1 MQKFLFCL
9 IFFLSGCATRNM
21 QHGAMPKDIKI
32 GAKREDVLNIMGQE
46 SIQSNDNRCLYY
58 ITQNSRSI
66 YFLRPSTLHFDIQKI
81 CFDNNIVKTIEK
93 STHQSQFNAKLHRKL
108 KNQDK
113 ITVKDFFKEMINT
126 SSFSP

>member
-9 IFFLSGCATRNM
+9 IFFLSGCTARNI
-21 QHGAMPKDIKI
+21 QHGTMPKDIKI
-32 GAKREDVLNIMGQE
+32 GAKREDVLKIMGQE

-66 YFLRPSTLHFDIQKI
+66 YFLRPSKLHFDIQKI
-81 CFDNNIVKTIEK
+81 CFDDGIAKTIEK
-93 STHQSQFNAKLHRKL
+93 SRHQSQFNAKLHRKL